1 MTNLGRSLFS
11 AGSVLMSAAISH
23 TRLAYSGRAEIGTEK
38 CDGKRR
44 FRTVLHREQ
53 RRNPLLAGLL
63 AVAMVPGLWA
73 QIVETGT
80 ITGVVRDTSGAVIA
94 KAQVSIRNSATGI
107 TNSAVT
113 DSEGLYVSP
122 PLVPGDYIVE
132 FRSSGFGKVQE
143 HVRLE
148 VGQRAAADAA
158 LVVGNAGT
166 QSVTVEATNELL
178 ESETSTVSNLRTE
191 EAVKDLPLNGRNFAE
206 LVGLGAGVVPAQ
218 TQIASI
224 PYAQQRGPSSYA
236 FNGLRYQENRLLLDG
251 IGDNENHNGL
261 GVVIFPPIDAV
272 QEFSEETT
280 DADARFGRGNAGTIN
295 LIYKSGTNRY
305 HGEVF
310 EFFRN
315 SALDAKNYF
324 DTAAKPGFKM
334 NEFGGTF
341 GGPLFTRDNPKTFFF
356 ADYSGQRTRQG
367 LTYVDTVPDFTLTPT
382 GYGFSAYSTPIKNPT
397 TGIPYANNFIPLSDV
412 NTTGANILK
421 LYQKYASPNVPGA
434 TTANNFLFNPERSV
448 TEDAFDVKVDHQFS
462 DSDSAFIRY
471 SQSRDSIGQPGI
483 LPVPLVGA
491 VISGPA
497 QDPAHQAVISETH
510 IFTPTT
516 INSARFGWSRFFVFA
531 QNWDAGLNLPTQ
543 LGVPGVEVAGSP
555 SSDGLPVMTFA
566 GDTSIGDAGNSPTQI
581 GTNNYQWDDNVNL
594 VRGKHSLD
602 LGVEVVRLQ
611 YNMFQTADEH
621 GLFSFGTVYSGLAWT
636 DLLFGAPKTGLYEFQ
651 QGTRGFRQTDL
662 SFYVQDNYKVTSR
675 LTLNLGI
682 RYENFLGWP
691 WTEVGNRMY
700 DFVPTLSTTQLFQV
714 GTNGVPRSGLSGNN
728 LNFMPRAGFALKL
741 TPKTVVHAGYG
752 MYYSAPNVTNSDGM
766 SINAPAVDY
775 WVFNNS
781 SIYGAAAPNGSPFN
795 FASNGFVHTPATSAS
810 ALPAGLPVFAT
821 DPHAKTPYSEQWHL
835 TVQRE
840 LLPST
845 TLSVAYVGTRGVHL
859 DDLVD
864 INAGSPGTT
873 SVTVGRPYPF
883 FAQIYQLQTNQISSY
898 NGLQIT
904 AERRARN
911 LSFLASYTYSHAL
924 DENTNSPGTNNA
936 TGDAMNP
943 YNLRADYG
951 NSDLNIPNRLVAS
964 ATYQLPFQ
972 TSGKLKPAV
981 EGWQVNAILQYFDG
995 LPFSVISANGVGDG
1009 LTPRAELVP
1018 GDGNGSL
1025 PTNKRTIHEW
1035 FNTSAFVSV
1044 PLTGP
1049 LANGQWGNSGRNIL
1063 QGPGT
1068 KNIDFSVFKNFQVAE
1083 SKVLQIRGEFFNLFN
1098 TPQFNNPSAV
1108 APGPAATSTTLVP
1121 NIATGAAYGTI
1132 SSAGSPTTFQRI
1144 SREIQLAAKFTF

>member
-1 MTNLGRSLFS
+1 MTNLRRSLFS
-11 AGSVLMSAAISH
+11 PWSVMAPVAAVYGRQFDGWGAV
-23 TRLAYSGRAEIGTEK
+23 TRK
-38 CDGKRR
+38 HDGHRR
-44 FRTVLHREQ
+44 HRPVLDRVLQKHDW
-53 RRNPLLAGLL
+53 LLALL
-63 AVAMVPGLWA
+63 IAGILAPGLHA

-80 ITGVVRDTSGAVIA
+80 ITGVVRDNSGAVVA
-94 KAQVSIRNSATGI
+94 KAQVSIRNTATGI
-107 TNSAVT
+107 ANSTVT
-113 DSEGLYVSP
+113 DSQGLYVSP
-122 PLVPGDYIVE
+122 PLDPGDYTVE
-132 FRSSGFGKVQE
+132 FESAGFVKVQE

-148 VGQRAAADAA
+148 VGQRVAADVL
-158 LVVGNAGT
+158 LVVGNAAT
-166 QSVTVEATNELL
+166 QTVTVEATNELL

-191 EAVKDLPLNGRNFAE
+191 EAVKDLPLNGRNFSE

-272 QEFSEETT
+272 QEFSEETA
-280 DADARFGRGNAGTIN
+280 DADARYGRGNAGTIN

-310 EFFRN
+310 EFLRN

-324 DTAAKPGFKM
+324 DTATKPGFRM
-334 NEFGGTF
+334 NEFGASF
-341 GGPLFTRDNPKTFFF
+341 GGPLFTEDNPKTFFF

-367 LTYVDTVPDFTLTPT
+367 LTDVSTVPDFKLTPT
-382 GYGFSAYSTPIKNPT
+382 GYDFSAYSQTIKNPT
-397 TGIPYANNFIPLSDV
+397 TGIAYANNFIPLSDV
-412 NTTGANILK
+412 NLTGANILK

-462 DSDSAFIRY
+462 DADSAFIRY
-471 SQSRDSIGQPGI
+471 SQARDSISQPGI

-491 VISGPA
+491 IICGPA

-543 LGVPGVEVAGSP
+543 LGIPGVEVAGNP

-566 GDTSIGDAGNSPTQI
+566 GDTSVGDAGNSPTQI

-594 VRGKHSLD
+594 VRGKHSID
-602 LGVEVVRLQ
+602 VGIEVVRLQ

-621 GLFSFGTVYSGLAWT
+621 GLLSFGTVYSGLAWT
-636 DLLFGAPKTGLYEFQ
+636 DLLFGAPKTGVYEFQ

-662 SFYVQDNYKVTSR
+662 SLYAQDNYKIASR

-700 DFVPTLSTTQLFQV
+700 DFVPALSTTQLFQV

-728 LNFMPRAGFALKL
+728 LNFMPRVGFALKL

-752 MYYSAPNVTNSDGM
+752 IYYSAPNVTNSDGM

-775 WVFNNS
+775 WAFNNS
-781 SIYGAAAPNGSPFN
+781 SIYGTAAPNGSPFN
-795 FASNGFVHTPATSAS
+795 YASNGFVHTPATSAS
-810 ALPAGLPVFAT
+810 ALPPALPVFAT
-821 DPHAKTPYSEQWHL
+821 DPHARTPYSEQWHL
-835 TVQRE
+835 TVQRQ
-840 LLPST
+840 LLPDT

-883 FAQIYQLQTNQISSY
+883 FAQIYQLQTNQSSSY

-924 DENTNSPGTNNA
+924 DENTNSPGLNNA
-936 TGDAMNP
+936 AGGAMNP
-943 YNLRADYG
+943 YNLRGEYG
-951 NSDLNIPNRLVAS
+951 NSDLNIPNRFVAS
-964 ATYQLPFQ
+964 ANYQLPFQ
-972 TSGKLKPAV
+972 TSGKWKPAIQ
-981 EGWQVNAILQYFDG
+981 GWQVNAILQYFDG
-995 LPFSVISANGVGDG
+995 LPFSVVSANGVGDG

-1018 GDGNGSL
+1018 GFGNGSL
-1025 PTNKRTIHEW
+1025 PTSKRNIHEW
-1035 FNTSAFVSV
+1035 FNTSAFASI

-1108 APGPAATSTTLVP
+1108 APGPAASSTTLVP
-1121 NIATGAAYGTI
+1121 NITAGSAYGTI
-1132 SSAGSPTTFQRI
+1132 ASAGSPTTFQRI
-1144 SREIQLAAKFTF
+1144 SREIQLAVKFTF